1 MADLLLV
8 EDEPNVALSLAFLMR
23 QEGHALRHVATL
35 AEARRALREQPPDLL
50 LLDVML
56 PDGNGIDLCREVR
69 QRPDLSGVRV
79 LLVSARGREA
89 DREAATAAGA
99 DGYVT
104 KPFAIRDVIDRV
116 AALLAR

>member
-8 EDEPNVALSLAFLMR
+8 EDEPNVALSLTFLMR

-35 AEARRALREQPPDLL
+35 AEARAALQEQPPDLL
-50 LLDVML
+50 LLDAML
-56 PDGNGIDLCREVR
+56 PDGNGVDLCREIR
-69 QRPDLSGVRV
+69 RHPDLSGVRI

-89 DREAATAAGA
+89 DRAAAAAAGA

-104 KPFAIRDVIDRV
+104 KPFAIRDVIAEV
-116 AALLAR
+116 AALLHP